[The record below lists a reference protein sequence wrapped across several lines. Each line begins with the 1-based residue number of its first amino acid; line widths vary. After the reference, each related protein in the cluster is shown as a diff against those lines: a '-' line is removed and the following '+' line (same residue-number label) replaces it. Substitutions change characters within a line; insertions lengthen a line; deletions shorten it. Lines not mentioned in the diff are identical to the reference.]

1 MTKRTVVARGALAV
15 RLADLST
22 EERVALERGLRMR
35 NPSFSRGATSEER
48 ANEWL
53 PMWRI
58 QKDFF
63 IAPRES
69 LAVVRDV
76 LGDVTVDDRT
86 SEGDKAP
93 LVLRT
98 ALRDYQIEATKELAT
113 HRSGLL
119 VVPTGGGKTVVG
131 CAIAAHHGRATLVL
145 APTADLVTQWANA
158 ATEHLGVE
166 AGVLRGGKATLRPFS
181 VATPQTALKHLDAL
195 AGRFGLLL
203 VDEAH
208 RAAAPTYLEILFR
221 FDARYRYGMT
231 ATPKRADGLE
241 SFVTAHLGPAL
252 ASVNRPDLEDAGHL
266 ERPVF
271 VTVPTDF
278 TFAYAG
284 PTDWP
289 RLLDALFIDDARNQL
304 LVDTIAREC
313 RDGATGLVLT
323 ARVEHA
329 KQLAASLI
337 VAGLR
342 AAALTGDMPAALR
355 SSTLDRA
362 RRGELDVVTATS
374 LADEGLDL
382 PRISRL
388 FLVAPG
394 KAESRLIQRVGR
406 VLRPHPKKG
415 APIVF
420 DFVDVR
426 SGVLANQ
433 ARKRDLVFAEH
444 WAAADPPVVA

>member
-1 MTKRTVVARGALAV
+1 
-15 RLADLST
+15 
-22 EERVALERGLRMR
+22 
-35 NPSFSRGATSEER
+35 
-48 ANEWL
+48 
-53 PMWRI
+53 MWRI
-58 QKDFF
+58 ENQSFL
-63 IAPRES
+63 APRES
-69 LAVVRDV
+69 LETVRDV
-76 LGDVTVDDRT
+76 LGEIDVDDRT
-86 SEGDKAP
+86 SEGIAAP
-93 LVLRT
+93 LELRT
-98 ALRDYQIEATKELAT
+98 ALRDYQVEATNELAR

-119 VVPTGGGKTVVG
+119 VVPTGGGKTIVG
-131 CAIAAHHGRATLVL
+131 CAIAAHHGRSTLVV
-145 APTADLVTQWANA
+145 APTADLVTQWATEA
-158 ATEHLGVE
+158 AAHLGVE

-181 VATPQTALKHLDAL
+181 VATPQTALKHVGAL

-208 RAAAPTYLEILFR
+208 RAAAPTYLELLFR
-221 FDARYRYGMT
+221 LGARYRYGLT

-241 SFVTAHLGPAL
+241 AFVTAHLGPAR
-252 ASVNRPDLEDAGHL
+252 ATVNRPDLEEAGHL
-266 ERPVF
+266 ERPLF
-271 VTVPTDF
+271 VAVPTDF

-289 RLLDALFIDDARNQL
+289 RLLDALFVDEARNQL

-329 KQLAASLI
+329 KQLASALEA
-337 VAGLR
+337 AGLR
-342 AAALTGDMPAALR
+342 AASLTGDMKAGPR
-355 SSTLDRA
+355 ESTLDRA

-433 ARKRDLVFAEH
+433 ARKRDAVFIEH
-444 WAAADPPVVA
+444 WALAKAPAAPHD